1 MFVFI
6 FRLMIQI
13 TNSQPSTLSHAGKN
27 VRFLH
32 SAFDNN
38 GDSFVAGDHQG
49 HIFLF
54 DITKNRNNLYNLH
67 KEPINNE
74 RIHFKKNDIWN
85 SHTKIVIHC

>member
-1 MFVFI
+1 MLVLI

-54 DITKNRNNLYNLH
+54 DITKNRYRLVFLYLIRN
-67 KEPINNE
+67 I
-74 RIHFKKNDIWN
+74 DIISSTLGKLSTN
-85 SHTKIVIHC
+85 RFMCTILK